1 MADTVKTTS
10 ILKIDNDFVDG
21 DTRSF
26 NLKNPKNGISESDIT
41 ALNQF
46 MQMNGVLVGDK
57 YSATFLRISKASVI
71 NKTQTTLEIE

>member
-10 ILKIDNDFVDG
+10 ILKIDNDFIDG

-26 NLKNPKNGISESDIT
+26 NLKNPKSGISASDIT

>member
-26 NLKNPKNGISESDIT
+26 NLKNPKSGISESDIT
-41 ALNQF
+41 ALNTY

>member
-26 NLKNPKNGISESDIT
+26 SLKNPKSGISANDIT

-46 MQMNGVLVGDK
+46 LQMNGVLVGDK

>member
-26 NLKNPKNGISESDIT
+26 NLKNPKSGISENDIKN
-41 ALNQF
+41 LNQF